1 MNFEKLKQGGIDVD
15 DALVRFSGNR
25 ELLEKYLVKFL
36 DDPVYKS
43 IVLNMDEENW
53 GTAEDSVHSFKGITG
68 SLSINTLFE
77 TTCAL
82 LEALRVQNHEL
93 AIELYEKLKLE
104 YAEAVSVIKKS
115 Q

>member
-1 MNFEKLKQGGIDVD
+1 MDFEKLKQGGIDVD

-43 IVLNMDEENW
+43 IVLSMDAKKW
-53 GTAEDSVHSFKGITG
+53 DTAEDSVHSFKGITG
-68 SLSINTLFE
+68 SLAIRALFE
-77 TTCAL
+77 TSCAL
-82 LEALRVQNHEL
+82 LEALRVQDYEL
-93 AIELYEKLKLE
+93 AIELYENIKVE
-104 YAEAVSVIKKS
+104 YAEAASVIKKS